1 MHTHAKLIDVLY
13 EGVWHATSVERFKAI
28 MVDGF
33 IRVRPP
39 LHQYPNTFCQYTG
52 RVSLFDFR
60 EAPGLFDAI
69 ERGLWLGFSDGIPGG
84 HVVFLQVDPGLPVPT
99 AASLVDEFNE
109 ARSRPPTGVGGSRL
123 IAGLETGY
131 TADIPIE
138 RVVRTFVWEPNGNTF
153 SDVVK

>member
-1 MHTHAKLIDVLY
+1 MHTHAKLIEALY

-28 MVDGF
+28 IVDGF

-60 EAPGLFDAI
+60 EAPDLFGAI
-69 ERGLWLGFSDGIPGG
+69 QRGDWLGFLGSVPDG
-84 HVVFLQVDPGLPVPT
+84 HVVFLQIDPGLPVPT
-99 AASLVDEFNE
+99 AASLVEEFNE
-109 ARSRPPTGVGGSRL
+109 ARSRPSTGVEGSRL

-131 TADIPIE
+131 PADIPIE

>member
-1 MHTHAKLIDVLY
+1 MHTHAKLIEALY

-60 EAPGLFDAI
+60 EAPGLLDAI
-69 ERGLWLGFSDGIPGG
+69 ERGQWLGFLGGIPGG
-84 HVVFLQVDPGLPVPT
+84 HVVFLQIDPGLAVPT
-99 AASLVDEFNE
+99 AANLVEEFNE
-109 ARSRPPTGVGGSRL
+109 ARSGPLTGVEGSRL

-131 TADIPIE
+131 PADIPID
-138 RVVRTFVWEPNGNTF
+138 RVVRTFEWEPNANTF
-153 SDVVK
+153 LNVVK